1 MQSNAVKLSRLLL
14 GRCRAGIASC
24 YRLLATGYW
33 LLAIAAV
40 VLAPL
45 YAEAQVFSHKG
56 FLEAQ
61 GIGYPQT
68 TANDDTQLVGE
79 TLLRYE
85 ASVRTASWLRLN
97 GSLDARGDT
106 HEQTEWDGLSW
117 SDRSIRR
124 PGLAVRR
131 LDATLARGPLSFQAG
146 KQFVRWGKT
155 DILNPTDRFAPRDY
169 LTVMDTELLGVTAAR
184 FTAGLQSD
192 TLDLIAARFT
202 PSRTP
207 LLDQRWAGLTA
218 GLENLTLVD
227 EGAQYPARTQVG
239 ARWNHVGS
247 GYEFSLSAFSGNNN
261 LPLIES
267 GEPVLPGGIPAPPI
281 VLPPGAS
288 PRAVLQVPV
297 TRVYPTMWMVGG
309 DAAVP
314 LPVVTLKGEAAFFGS
329 DDSRADQYW
338 LYVIQVERQ
347 SGEWVFIGGYSGE
360 VVTTARVQ
368 VAFAPDRG
376 LTKAFLGR
384 AAYTIDTNRSIAV
397 EGAVRQNADG
407 TWLRFEYS
415 QALGQHLRVTARA
428 TIIAGAPTDF
438 FGRYD
443 RNSHVT
449 LTLRYSY

>member
-14 GRCRAGIASC
+14 GRCRAGIASF

-61 GIGYPQT
+61 GIAYPQT
-68 TANDDTQLVGE
+68 TAKDQTQLVGE
-79 TLLRYE
+79 ALLRYE
-85 ASVRTASWLRLN
+85 AAARPASWLRLN
-97 GSLDARGDT
+97 GSVDARADT
-106 HEQTEWDGLSW
+106 HEQTAWDGISW
-117 SDRSIRR
+117 SDRSVQR

-131 LDATLARGPLSFQAG
+131 LDATLTRGALSLQAG

-169 LTVMDTELLGVTAAR
+169 LTVVDNEFLGVTAAR
-184 FTAGLQSD
+184 LTAGLQSD
-192 TLDLIAARFT
+192 TLDLVAARFT

-207 LLDQRWAGLTA
+207 LLDQRWAGLA
-218 GLENLTLVD
+218 AELENVTLID
-227 EGAQYPARTQVG
+227 EGGEYPSRAQLG
-239 ARWNHVGS
+239 ARWNHVGT
-247 GYEFSLSAFSGNNN
+247 GYEFSVSGFSGNNN

-267 GEPVLPGGIPAPPI
+267 GAPELPGGIPAPPI
-281 VLPPGAS
+281 ALPPGGV
-288 PRAVLQVPV
+288 PPPGLQVPV
-297 TRVYPTMWMVGG
+297 SRVYPSMWMVGG

-314 LPVVTLKGEAAFFGS
+314 LPVITLKGEAAFFGTS
-329 DDSRADQYW
+329 DSRADQYW
-338 LYVIQVERQ
+338 IYVIQVERQ
-347 SGEWVFIGGYSGE
+347 SGEWMFIGGYSGE

-384 AAYTIDTNRSIAV
+384 ASYTIDTNRSVAF
-397 EGAVRQNADG
+397 EGAVRQNGDG

-415 QALGQHLRVTARA
+415 QASGQHLRFTARA
-428 TIIAGAPTDF
+428 TVIAGTPTDF

-449 LTLRYSY
+449 IGIRYSY